1 MPASPSSSD
10 PPDGGG
16 ATPLP
21 SSAERPPHRN
31 LLFVIA
37 YKGTAYCG
45 WQIQPVSPTVQGV
58 LEATL
63 SKMTNGARC
72 RVRAAGRTDAG
83 VHANGQ
89 IVNLRTA
96 SEIPLRGFYRG
107 LNSLLPEDISILS
120 VTEVSLDFDARRHN
134 HGKRYCY
141 SIVNRRPPA
150 PDLAATTYHVHRK
163 LDLGAMAAAAR
174 LLVGTHD
181 FNAFRSADCERET
194 SVRTLYRC
202 SVSQGDRSLVQIHVE
217 GTAFLRNMVR
227 IIAGTLVEIG
237 KGRWPPDK
245 MVELLHGKNR
255 TEAGFTMSPQGLCL
269 EQVFYYFPDP
279 LTASQPPPPLPLW
292 PLPPLP
298 SESS

>member
-1 MPASPSSSD
+1 MPASPSSSN
-10 PPDGGG
+10 PVAGGG
-16 ATPLP
+16 AAPPP
-21 SSAERPPHRN
+21 SSAEPHRN

-37 YKGTAYCG
+37 YQGTAYSG
-45 WQIQPVSPTVQGV
+45 WQIQPVAPTVQGV

-63 SKMTNGARC
+63 SQMTNGARC

-83 VHANGQ
+83 VHATGQ

-96 SEIPLRGFYRG
+96 SKIPLRGFYRG

-120 VTEVSLDFDARRHN
+120 VTEVPLEFDARRHN

-150 PDLAATTYHVHRK
+150 PDLAASSYHVHRK
-163 LDLGAMAAAAR
+163 LDLGAMAAAAQ

-181 FNAFRSADCERET
+181 FAAFRSADCERET

-202 SVSQGDRSLVQIHVE
+202 TVSRGERSLVQIHVE

-237 KGRWPPDK
+237 KGRWSPDK
-245 MVELLHGKNR
+245 MVELLHSRDR
-255 TEAGFTMSPQGLCL
+255 TQAGFTMSPQGLCL

-279 LTASQPPPPLPLW
+279 LTASLPPPQLPLW

-298 SESS
+298 PTGS